1 MPDEYRFY
9 TTDVFTEQMFGGNQL
24 AVFTDARGLET
35 ATMQKIAREMNLSE
49 TSFVF
54 PPQTARGTRAVR
66 IFTPDRELPFAGH
79 PTIGTALVLAAI
91 GEVTADGDT
100 ARIVLEEAVGA
111 IDVAIRFHAGVPR
124 FAQLTTAKV
133 PEEGPPAPA
142 TELLAAAL
150 SLNPA
155 QILEGDRRPR
165 AFSCGVPFLFVTVR
179 DLAALAAA
187 RPNLAVWD
195 RHLAGYVTN
204 EIYLLTEKAG
214 DADVR
219 ARMFGPSLGIME
231 DPATGSAAAA
241 LAGYLAPAVPTDGT
255 LWWMVQQGVEMGRPS
270 TIQLEADIASGAI
283 AAVRV
288 GGSAVMVSEGV
299 LRLSN

>member
-1 MPDEYRFY
+1 MPNEYRFY
-9 TTDVFTEQMFGGNQL
+9 TTDVFTDQMFGGNQL
-24 AVFTDARGLET
+24 AVFTDARGLDA

-54 PPQTARGTRAVR
+54 PPQTADGTRAVR

-79 PTIGTALVLAAI
+79 PTIGTALVLAAS
-91 GEVTADGDT
+91 GQVTADGDT
-100 ARIVLEEAVGA
+100 TPIVLEEAVGP
-111 IDVAIRFHAGVPR
+111 IHVVIRFESGVPI
-124 FAQLTTAKV
+124 FAQLTTAKL
-133 PEEGPPAPA
+133 PDEGPPAPA
-142 TELLAAAL
+142 TDLLAAAL
-150 SLNPA
+150 SLDAA
-155 QILEGDRRPR
+155 QILGGDRRPR

-204 EIYLLTEKAG
+204 EIYLLTEDAG

-231 DPATGSAAAA
+231 DPATGAAASA
-241 LAGYLAPAVPTDGT
+241 LAGYLAPAQPTDGT
-255 LWWMVQQGVEMGRPS
+255 LRWTVLQGVEMGRPS
-270 TIQLEADIASGAI
+270 TIKVEADVANGAI
-283 AAVRV
+283 SAVRV

-299 LRLSN
+299 LRLPS